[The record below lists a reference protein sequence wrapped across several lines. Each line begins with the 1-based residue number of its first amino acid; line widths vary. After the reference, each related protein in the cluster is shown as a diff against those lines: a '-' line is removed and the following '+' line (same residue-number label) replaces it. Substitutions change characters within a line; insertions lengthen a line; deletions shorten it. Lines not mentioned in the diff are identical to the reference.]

1 MKRRIATIVCAVAV
15 MLIICPALSAQDSS
29 KDYIEVIGKA
39 EKKVKPDEIKL
50 HIVIDENDI
59 AKNRTLNNLE
69 KNIIRSLESLGID
82 VQKNLNVVDLSSN
95 LQKFLLK
102 KDDSQMRK
110 EYDLKTTSASQAAQ
124 VMIELGKLDGM
135 RVAFEDGTIHERA
148 RVAFVRVAGN
158 IFDASIS
165 AIKDAKARATELTT
179 AIGQEIGKAIY
190 IYEQDLGYAR
200 PTVRL
205 MKNAAIR
212 EESVEDAAYVSNL
225 EFEDITV
232 EGRVIVRFELK

>member
-1 MKRRIATIVCAVAV
+1 MKRRFVTMVCAVAA
-15 MLIICPALSAQDSS
+15 MLIICPALSAQESS

-69 KNIIRSLESLGID
+69 KNIIKSLESLGID

-102 KDDSQMRK
+102 KDDNQMRK

-124 VMIELGKLDGM
+124 VMIELGKLGVSKITVSSVDCS
-135 RVAFEDGTIHERA
+135 
-148 RVAFVRVAGN
+148 N
-158 IFDASIS
+158 IEEQRREVSIM

-205 MKNAAIR
+205 MKNAAVR

>member
-15 MLIICPALSAQDSS
+15 MLIVCPALSAQVSE
-29 KDYIEVIGKA
+29 KDHIEVVGRA
-39 EKKVKPDEIKL
+39 EKKVKPDEIIL
-50 HIVIDENDI
+50 NIVIDESDI
-59 AKNRTLNNLE
+59 TKNRTLNNLE
-69 KNIIRSLESLGID
+69 KNIIKSLESLGID

-124 VMIELGKLDGM
+124 VMIALGELGVSKIT
-135 RVAFEDGTIHERA
+135 VSS
-148 RVAFVRVAGN
+148 VNCSN
-158 IFDASIS
+158 IEEQRREVNIM
-165 AIKDAKARATELTT
+165 AIQNAKMRATELTA

-205 MKNAAIR
+205 MKNAAVR
-212 EESVEDAAYVSNL
+212 EESVEDAAYVSNM

-232 EGRVIVRFELK
+232 EGRVNVRFELK

>member
-1 MKRRIATIVCAVAV
+1 MKRRFVTMVCAVAA
-15 MLIICPALSAQDSS
+15 MLIICPALSAQESS

-69 KNIIRSLESLGID
+69 KNIIKSLESLGID

-102 KDDSQMRK
+102 KDDTQMRK

-124 VMIELGKLDGM
+124 VMIELGKLG
-135 RVAFEDGTIHERA
+135 
-148 RVAFVRVAGN
+148 
-158 IFDASIS
+158 
-165 AIKDAKARATELTT
+165 
-179 AIGQEIGKAIY
+179 
-190 IYEQDLGYAR
+190 
-200 PTVRL
+200 
-205 MKNAAIR
+205 
-212 EESVEDAAYVSNL
+212 VSK
-225 EFEDITV
+225 ITV
-232 EGRVIVRFELK
+232 SSVDCSNIEEQRSYL